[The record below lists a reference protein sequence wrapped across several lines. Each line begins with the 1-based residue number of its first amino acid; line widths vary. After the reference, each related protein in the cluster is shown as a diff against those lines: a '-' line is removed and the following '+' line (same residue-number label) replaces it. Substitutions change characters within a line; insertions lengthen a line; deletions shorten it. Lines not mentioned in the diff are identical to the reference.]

1 MDPNAISKSQAL
13 AAYANSQADLA
24 RALGVSRQAV
34 HKLPDGPIPE
44 RWELKL
50 RYELKP
56 DVFAKQAA

>member
-13 AAYANSQADLA
+13 AAYDNKQVDLA

-34 HKLPDGPIPE
+34 SKLKDGPIPE

-56 DVFAKQAA
+56 ELFGKAA